1 VTASVAAL
9 VRQPGSSFAIEQ
21 IQIADDLRPGEVLV
35 EVHAAGICH
44 TDVTTAAT
52 AVDAQLPIVLGHEAA
67 GVVAGVGSA
76 VTRVAVGDRV
86 ALSFASCGS
95 CRYCTSGQPS
105 YCVNTVPL
113 NLSGGRP
120 DGSTPLTDA
129 GGAEVRSFF
138 FGQSSFGRYAVTYER
153 NCVPIGPSIDFSV
166 AAAMGCGFQTGAGT
180 LLRALK
186 VRPGSSVAVFG
197 VGTVGLS
204 ALMAARLAGADT
216 VVAIDPMPARRELAL
231 ELGATAALDAADD
244 VPAAIR
250 GVVTDGVDYAVDC
263 VGHQQVLTSALA
275 SLAVRGACA
284 TIGMSQGWGPNP
296 VQIDLTD
303 VLLRGL
309 TIRGVL
315 EGDSVPE
322 EFIPELISYVAEGR
336 FPVDRLVSEFPFER
350 IDDAVAAIKAGKVV
364 KPVLTFS

>member
-9 VRQPGSSFAIEQ
+9 VREPGSSFAIEQ
-21 IQIADDLRPGEVLV
+21 IQIADDLRPDEVLV
-35 EVHAAGICH
+35 EIRAAGICH

-52 AVDAQLPIVLGHEAA
+52 AAEAQLPIVLGHEGA
-67 GVVAGVGSA
+67 GVVAAVGTA
-76 VTRVAVGDRV
+76 VTRVGVGDRV
-86 ALSFASCGS
+86 ALTFASCGS
-95 CRYCTSGQPS
+95 CRFCTSGEPS
-105 YCVNTVPL
+105 YCAKSAPL

-120 DGSTPLTDA
+120 DGSTPLSDA
-129 GGAEVRSFF
+129 DGAAVGSFF
-138 FGQSSFGRYAVTYER
+138 FGQSSFGRHAVTYAR

-180 LLRALK
+180 VLRALK
-186 VRPGSSVAVFG
+186 VRPRSSVAVFG

-204 ALMAARLAGADT
+204 ALMAAKVAGAET
-216 VVAIDPMPARRELAL
+216 IVAVDPMPARRELAL
-231 ELGATAALDAADD
+231 ELGATYAFDSAAD
-244 VPAAIR
+244 VPTAIR
-250 GVVTDGVDYAVDC
+250 EVVTDGVDYAVDC
-263 VGHQQVLTSALA
+263 VGHQQVIASALA
-275 SLAVRGACA
+275 SLGVRGACA

-309 TIRGVL
+309 TLRGVL

-322 EFIPELISYVAEGR
+322 EFIPELISYVVDGR
-336 FPVDRLVSEFPFER
+336 FPVDRLVTEFPFDR
-350 IDDAVAAIKAGKVV
+350 IDEAIAAMKAGDVV